1 MEFSRQEYWSG
12 LPFPPPR
19 DLPNPGTKSVSLAS
33 PALAVH
39 FSSVVLM
46 SDSLRPHELQHAR
59 PPCPSP
65 TPGAYPNSCAGGFFM
80 SWATREWK
88 SLSHVWLFAT
98 PWTIQSMEFS
108 QARILEWVAF
118 PFSRDIP
125 NPGIKPRSPALQADS
140 LSTEPQG
147 KPKNTGVGSLSL
159 LQRIFPTQ
167 ELNQGLLHCRRIL
180 YQLSYQGV
188 TREAFR
194 KYWHQKSHNVSENC
208 VTWPPRTDEKRTER
222 LDDKSSP
229 PRGNQVANRHCTHCT
244 DKTAWSFEYKNVQE
258 PSLPMT
264 YSSTDAQS

>member
-1 MEFSRQEYWSG
+1 
-12 LPFPPPR
+12 
-19 DLPNPGTKSVSLAS
+19 
-33 PALAVH
+33 
-39 FSSVVLM
+39 
-46 SDSLRPHELQHAR
+46 
-59 PPCPSP
+59 
-65 TPGAYPNSCAGGFFM
+65 
-80 SWATREWK
+80 
-88 SLSHVWLFAT
+88 
-98 PWTIQSMEFS
+98 MEFS
-108 QARILEWVAF
+108 QARILEWVTF

-125 NPGIKPRSPALQADS
+125 NPGIKPRSPSLQVDS
-140 LSTEPQG
+140 LPTKPQG

-194 KYWHQKSHNVSENC
+194 KYWHQKSHSVSEKC

-229 PRGNQVANRHCTHCT
+229 PRGSQVANRHCTHCT

-258 PSLPMT
+258 PSLSILFKPEAI
-264 YSSTDAQS
+264 YSLHP